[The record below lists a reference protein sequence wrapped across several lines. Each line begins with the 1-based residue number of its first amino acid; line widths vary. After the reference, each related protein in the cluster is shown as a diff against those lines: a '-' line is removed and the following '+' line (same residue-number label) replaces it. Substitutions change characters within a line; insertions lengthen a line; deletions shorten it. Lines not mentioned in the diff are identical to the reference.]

1 MFLNSDM
8 CNIWRSFSFFS
19 TIQRRKVSNMYL
31 WKDLNIHYEKV
42 LMRCFWNSGFR
53 IKFKLIFWNATIPS
67 VKWAFSFLNPL
78 ARHNHCKPLMA
89 SLSRRCLWIVISIK
103 IFAILMATSI
113 ITTPLMM
120 PSPIGHFHPPFVDA
134 QIVLEAMKAIALE
147 SANESNYIVNGGAE
161 KYKWVLLTLAL
172 LCKASNCYLD
182 CHGQMD
188 LVKKCLIQL
197 QLLYL
202 F

>member
-1 MFLNSDM
+1 
-8 CNIWRSFSFFS
+8 
-19 TIQRRKVSNMYL
+19 
-31 WKDLNIHYEKV
+31 
-42 LMRCFWNSGFR
+42 MRCFWNSGFC
-53 IKFKLIFWNATIPS
+53 ITSWYFNGNQHSQLFWCHYMILWNEL

-78 ARHNHCKPLMA
+78 AQHNHCEPLMA
-89 SLSRRCLWIVISIK
+89 SLSCRCLWIVISIK

-134 QIVLEAMKAIALE
+134 QIVLDAMKAIALE

-197 QLLYL
+197 QHLYL